1 MRDLLKYLAIAG
13 IAGFIGYKYGEMQ
26 PQAAPLAVG
35 YPRLSVSGV
44 TTSLFQPA
52 QYASIGYVGGLI
64 VVD

>member
-13 IAGFIGYKYGEMQ
+13 LAGFIGYKYGEMQ
-26 PQAAPLAVG
+26 PQAAPVAAG

-52 QYASIGYVGGLI
+52 KYAAIGYPGGVI